1 MESIATDFDRRIA
14 DLRRFNRF
22 YTQKIG
28 VLEEGLLSSP
38 FSLTEA
44 RVLYELACADQ
55 LTATRLGAQL
65 ALDPGYL
72 SRILRSFERRGL
84 IRRIRSPT
92 DRRVDLLSLTAPGRA
107 AFAPLDARSHD
118 QIGAMLDE
126 LSEDQQ
132 IRLVAAARALERL
145 LGPDAGGQAPYY
157 LLRPHRPG
165 DMGWVVQRHGALYA
179 QEYGWDIRFEGLV
192 AEIVGQFVKSFD
204 PRRECC
210 WIAEQTGENVGSV
223 FLVAEDEATAKLRLL
238 LVEPKARGTGIGARL
253 VRECVCFARQ
263 AGYARVRLWTNS
275 VLVAARHLYRAGRIS
290 PDRGAAALQ
299 LWPRARRRNLG
310 IGAVTAPSAARRGTF
325 LTAGRS
331 APASRRRNSAGRP
344 RSSLPRSSAARQR

>member
-84 IRRIRSPT
+84 IRRIRSPA

-275 VLVAARHLYRAGRIS
+275 VLVAARHLYELAGFRLIEAQPHCS
-290 PDRGAAALQ
+290 FGHELVGETWELAL
-299 LWPRARRRNLG
+299 
-310 IGAVTAPSAARRGTF
+310 
-325 LTAGRS
+325 
-331 APASRRRNSAGRP
+331 
-344 RSSLPRSSAARQR
+344 